1 MQRDLTIIVHHNERH
16 EIFQMVLDI
25 SIKSEITNRCYCVY
39 KSKFLNTL
47 NVNQLELC
55 SVFYFKVEQRFA
67 DKSHDR
73 KMLDGSP

>member
-1 MQRDLTIIVHHNERH
+1 MFLDL
-16 EIFQMVLDI
+16 
-25 SIKSEITNRCYCVY
+25 SIKSEIIDRCYCVY

-47 NVNQLELC
+47 NVKQLELC

-73 KMLDGSP
+73 KTLDGSP